1 MDVVRTIFGVLRP
14 NACAMERRSA
24 LSARSL
30 FHQASLPCLLSNCI
44 SWLTS
49 SASEINRAIEALG
62 LPMEEFDDDQWQS
75 LIDMVF
81 S

>member
-1 MDVVRTIFGVLRP
+1 MSPDQLHQLADLVRQ
-14 NACAMERRSA
+14 N
-24 LSARSL
+24 
-30 FHQASLPCLLSNCI
+30 LLNHI
-44 SWLTS
+44 D
-49 SASEINRAIEALG
+49 SEINRAIEALG